1 MLARRILFDGMR
13 ATGVEVES
21 GGEIFAIEG
30 AEILLSAGSVAS
42 PQLLMLSGVGPDS
55 QLRNLGIQVVH
66 DLPGVGQNMRDHPNV
81 SVRFRVKEGVTPD
94 DIVRRAVRLRY
105 TATGSNTR
113 NDMVITPSSLNTVVR
128 PGEDPTQS
136 IGAGLYLA
144 AGAGE
149 LTLTSADPH
158 VQPHMD
164 YRYLADPWDR
174 QRLREAVRLAVR
186 LLQQDE
192 YREIVEERIR
202 PTDRD
207 LESDESLDAW
217 MLANVSTSYHVS
229 GTCKIGPAS
238 DPMAVVDQYCRVR
251 GLERLRV
258 ADASV
263 MPDVVRA
270 QHQCDD
276 NNDR

>member
-1 MLARRILFDGMR
+1 
-13 ATGVEVES
+13 
-21 GGEIFAIEG
+21 
-30 AEILLSAGSVAS
+30 
-42 PQLLMLSGVGPDS
+42 
-55 QLRNLGIQVVH
+55 
-66 DLPGVGQNMRDHPNV
+66 MRDHPNV

-270 QHQCDD
+270 NTNVTTIMIGERVADWIKEY
-276 NNDR
+276 R